1 MQTVAKHYH
10 KSKTPTLLLKLDIAK
25 AFDSVSWTYI
35 LDMLEARGFPLRW
48 RNWISLLFRTASSR
62 VLVNG
67 VPSRS
72 IHHHRGL
79 RQGDALSP
87 FLFDLAIDPLH
98 RLFEIATDAG
108 VLSKLKGR
116 QCTLRASFYADDVAL
131 FLNPTRQDIE
141 GLGAILSAFGRATGL
156 ITNLAKSSLSP
167 ISCQGINIQDLAASA
182 GIAIA
187 PFPCMYLGMPLSI
200 KNLTKA
206 DWQALLDKMDR
217 HLATWKARMMSK
229 AGRLEMLNTVLTSL
243 AVYMMTINSMPAWV
257 RKEFDKRRRAWL
269 WAGEAACKG
278 GKCKVNWKTV
288 CRPKRLGG
296 LGVHCIDSF
305 GTALRLRWMWQR
317 WKCQN
322 KPWAHLQV
330 PSTMKERTLF
340 AAATNITIG
349 DGQTARFWTDRWL
362 YGAAPQDLAPDL
374 FKISIRKN

>member
-1 MQTVAKHYH
+1 
-10 KSKTPTLLLKLDIAK
+10 
-25 AFDSVSWTYI
+25 
-35 LDMLEARGFPLRW
+35 
-48 RNWISLLFRTASSR
+48 
-62 VLVNG
+62 
-67 VPSRS
+67 
-72 IHHHRGL
+72 
-79 RQGDALSP
+79 
-87 FLFDLAIDPLH
+87 
-98 RLFEIATDAG
+98 
-108 VLSKLKGR
+108 
-116 QCTLRASFYADDVAL
+116 
-131 FLNPTRQDIE
+131 
-141 GLGAILSAFGRATGL
+141 
-156 ITNLAKSSLSP
+156 
-167 ISCQGINIQDLAASA
+167 
-182 GIAIA
+182 
-187 PFPCMYLGMPLSI
+187 MYLGMPLSI